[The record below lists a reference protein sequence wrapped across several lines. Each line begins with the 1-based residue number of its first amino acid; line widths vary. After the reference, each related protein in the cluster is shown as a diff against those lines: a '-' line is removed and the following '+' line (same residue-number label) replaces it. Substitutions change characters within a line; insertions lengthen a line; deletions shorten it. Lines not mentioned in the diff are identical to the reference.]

1 MAIDRTHDVPN
12 VLRCRLFRA
21 RIGQLLL
28 FIGLIYLLALVTP
41 RNGGPPS
48 DRERRTTMSPTY
60 KPGANAM
67 ELADPFSPQ
76 STPKHSF
83 QTNP

>member
-1 MAIDRTHDVPN
+1 MTMIKLTTFLMFFVAAFFVP
-12 VLRCRLFRA
+12 A
-21 RIGQLLL
+21 WPLLL

-48 DRERRTTMSPTY
+48 DREGGSNDLPTY